1 MQALKGFLDR
11 AMEDHR
17 MGPLHVA
24 LYVVLLDICER
35 QERPGIFAI
44 CRQEVMARSKILG
57 RTTYYKY
64 IGELAEWGYIV
75 YLPENCPGK
84 KSAVRVVG
92 AVQ

>member
-1 MQALKGFLDR
+1 VQALKGFLDR

-17 MGPLHVA
+17 MGPLHVS

-35 QERPGIFAI
+35 QERPGLFAI
-44 CRQEVMARSKILG
+44 CRQEVMARSRILG

-75 YLPENCPGK
+75 YQPENYPGK
-84 KSAVRVVG
+84 RCRISFTHLK
-92 AVQ
+92 